1 MNREIY
7 SSGSRNWRGVALLL
21 AFALLLGLGF
31 AMSSPAHGA
40 PLAQDAGGRLTGA
53 VTVAGAPA
61 KGITVELRQRANDGA
76 DSAVT
81 STTTGD
87 GGVYTFAGVASA
99 PSDAFYYVRIAGGT
113 GSLSF
118 WYTYPIIY
126 VQGSD
131 FTVPTVEFGDVAL
144 LEPAANAQVALPTT
158 LRWNGRGAGE
168 TYRIFVYAEG
178 KTDKPVHDSGSLG
191 TAVSYEIAG
200 GALPD
205 GRYEAL
211 VQVRDAVSGY
221 GQSQAHFRFSVGAAA
236 APPPAAEQPAAPQP
250 EATAAAT
257 ETKRAEESATEG
269 TQPEGPSSGTTEESD
284 GSVET
289 GSEPDAERP
298 ADGVTG
304 GDSPD
309 VKVNLTADKAEV
321 QRGGTLLYRIEVQN
335 VGGAAAQGVV
345 VTNMLPT
352 GVTVDSAQARTSSG
366 ALAVQGNTVTA
377 QLGDLAPDAKVT
389 LEIPVSVGAEVGPNI
404 STQASAQYTGA
415 ANPVQSNAYI
425 AQVAESVSAPSGGG
439 PVAQPKTETQAKPQ
453 EQPQSK
459 PQAEK
464 PAQPQSKPAGNPP
477 VKPANSQQN
486 SSPLPQT
493 GGSFPLFLAIVLVTM
508 TLLARYLR
516 GRRAQRV

>member
-1 MNREIY
+1 MNREIH
-7 SSGSRNWRGVALLL
+7 SSSPRSWRGVALLL
-21 AFALLLGLGF
+21 AFALALGLGF
-31 AMSSPAHGA
+31 AMSGSAHGA
-40 PLAQDAGGRLTGA
+40 PLMQDTGGKLTGA

-61 KGITVELRQRANDGA
+61 KGVTVELRQRANDGA

-99 PSDAFYYVRIAGGT
+99 PSDAFYYVRLAGGA

-131 FTVPTVEFGDVAL
+131 FTVPTVEFGDVVL
-144 LEPAANAQVALPTT
+144 LEPTANAQVALPTN

-178 KTDKPVHDSGSLG
+178 KADKPVHDSGSLG
-191 TAVSYEIAG
+191 TATSYELAG
-200 GALPD
+200 GTLPD

-221 GQSQAHFRFSVGAAA
+221 GQSQARFRFSVGAAA
-236 APPPAAEQPAAPQP
+236 APPPAAEQPSAP
-250 EATAAAT
+250 T
-257 ETKRAEESATEG
+257 ESKPAEEG
-269 TQPEGPSSGTTEESD
+269 TEESD

-298 ADGVTG
+298 SGGAAG

-309 VKVNLTADKAEV
+309 VKVNLTADKTEV

-345 VTNMLPT
+345 VTNLLPT
-352 GVTVDSAQARTSSG
+352 GVTVDSAHASTSSG

-389 LEIPVSVGAEVGPNI
+389 LEIPVSVGTEAGPNI
-404 STQASAQYTGA
+404 STQASAQFTGA
-415 ANPVQSNAYI
+415 ASPVQSNAYI
-425 AQVAESVSAPSGGG
+425 AQVAEPVSAPSGSG
-439 PVAQPKTETQAKPQ
+439 PAAQPKTETQAKPQQ

-493 GGSFPLFLAIVLVTM
+493 GGSFPLFLAVVLVTI

-516 GRRAQRV
+516 GRRAQRA